1 MFVFTS
7 CGDDPFSK
15 VKSENVKSAEA
26 RDNTPFKYP
35 VMTFDRKIHD
45 FGTKKSG
52 FSAGFLTHW
61 YTMNV
66 IFCSFFT

>member
-26 RDNTPFKYP
+26 RDNAPFKYP
-35 VMTFDRKIHD
+35 VMTFDEMFMILEQLMTVKLRNC
-45 FGTKKSG
+45 F
-52 FSAGFLTHW
+52 FLHKHRGCTLG
-61 YTMNV
+61 NK
-66 IFCSFFT
+66 